1 MFAFCLVLALATGA
15 VLLALNARERVD
27 GLVLVDRATGAVTFE
42 GWAILLQHL
51 AVAGILAAVV
61 LLLALAI
68 GLCASELHIR
78 LALQRRRER
87 LDRIHRDDQLR
98 SLRSNC
104 WRLEER
110 LADAQR
116 RLVAVKGQRADF
128 RRSLRRA
135 TRERDRA
142 LKATAE
148 AAAGRDPLGSAP
160 SGGG

>member
-1 MFAFCLVLALATGA
+1 MFAFCLVLALAAGA
-15 VLLALNARERVD
+15 VMLALNARGRVE

-87 LDRIHRDDQLR
+87 LDRNYRDDQLR
-98 SLRSNC
+98 SLRGDC
-104 WRLEER
+104 RRLEEQ
-110 LADAQR
+110 LAEARR

-148 AAAGRDPLGSAP
+148 AAAGRDPPGPAP

>member
-42 GWAILLQHL
+42 GWAILLQQL

-87 LDRIHRDDQLR
+87 LDRTCRDDQLR

-104 WRLEER
+104 RRLEEQ

-148 AAAGRDPLGSAP
+148 AAAGRDPPDSAP
-160 SGGG
+160 SSGG